1 MERYGQR
8 MLTCKVTNKNTL
20 YTSPNFLFNTFD
32 IKKLSNKKCIVKVI
46 INKSFSIKNSSNVV
60 GINSIFHLGG

>member
-1 MERYGQR
+1 

-32 IKKLSNKKCIVKVI
+32 IKKTVKQKVHCQSD
-46 INKSFSIKNSSNVV
+46 N
-60 GINSIFHLGG
+60 

>member
-1 MERYGQR
+1 

-32 IKKLSNKKCIVKVI
+32 IKNCQTKSALSK
-46 INKSFSIKNSSNVV
+46 
-60 GINSIFHLGG
+60 

>member
-1 MERYGQR
+1 

-32 IKKLSNKKCIVKVI
+32 IKKLSNKKCINKVI
-46 INKSFSIKNSSNVV
+46 IHKSFFIKILVM
-60 GINSIFHLGG
+60 